1 MSSHHDPFDRLKSF
15 IAIEREDV
23 ATIIYY
29 ALGIGFMALATPV
42 AVQALVNTIAFG
54 ALFQPLVVLTLVLL
68 LLVSFSNFL
77 AGMQFY
83 VVEMLQRRLFVRL
96 FDASA
101 QRLQHADFSA
111 RDQAHLPEIANR
123 FLDVATLQ
131 KTATVMLLETLGYVL
146 QTLIGMLL
154 LAFYH
159 PILLAF
165 DLFLIGMLAFIL
177 FVLGKNGIETSIEQS
192 KAKYIALA
200 WLETLAANPILSK
213 SERNRDFIKTRTE
226 QVARFY
232 LDTAAR
238 HFRILARQN
247 IGALVLHTLANTLL
261 LGLGGFMVIDRQLSL
276 GQLIAAELVVSAM
289 IYGLTRLGK
298 TLDNFYDMLAST
310 DKLGYLLDIPP
321 EMESN
326 AFPRAGQLASASTQP
341 CRIDLVDISLPASP
355 YLDTLHGIHLS
366 IQPGETLAIS
376 SGIDRGSLF
385 ELIFGLRE
393 PSAGYINLDDQDL
406 RDINLRQLRNSVAL
420 VRNIEIIPATVAENV
435 GLGRSLNLTEVQDAL
450 ALVKLLDTVAA
461 LPDGLKTQLLMNGQP
476 LTEEQCLRLTL
487 ARAVAAKPR
496 LLMLDGVLDR
506 IDYRFALDVLARLT
520 GHDRP
525 WTLLLASKHPEL
537 IARLDREIK
546 LENGSLIEVKTGRGN
561 PE

>member
-1 MSSHHDPFDRLKSF
+1 MSSNNDPVERLKSF
-15 IAIEREDV
+15 VAIEREDI
-23 ATIIYY
+23 ATVIYY

-54 ALFQPLVVLTLVLL
+54 ALFQPLVILTLVLL

-101 QRLQHADFSA
+101 QRLQHADFSV
-111 RDQAHLPEIANR
+111 RDREHLPELANR
-123 FLDVATLQ
+123 FLDVVTLQ

-146 QTLIGMLL
+146 QTLIGMIL

-177 FVLGKNGIETSIEQS
+177 FVLGKNGISTGVEQS
-192 KAKYIALA
+192 KAKYMAMA
-200 WLETLAANPILSK
+200 WLETLAATPILSQ
-213 SERNRDFIKTRTE
+213 SAQNRDFIKTRTE

-232 LDTAAR
+232 LDTAAQ

-247 IGALVLHTLANTLL
+247 VGALVLHTLANTLL
-261 LGLGGFMVIDRQLSL
+261 LGLGGYMVIDRQLSL

-310 DKLGYLLDIPP
+310 DKLGYLLDIPQ
-321 EMESN
+321 ESEN
-326 AFPRAGQLASASTQP
+326 AVLPSDEQLTAETKTP
-341 CRIDLVDISLPASP
+341 CSLDLVGISLPASP
-355 YLDTLHGIHLS
+355 HLDPLRGIHLS
-366 IQPGETLAIS
+366 IQPAETLAITA
-376 SGIDRGSLF
+376 GIDRGSLL
-385 ELIFGLRE
+385 ELIFGLRD
-393 PSAGYINLDDQDL
+393 PSEGYINLDHQDL
-406 RDINLRQLRNSVAL
+406 RDINLRKLRSAIAF
-420 VRNIEIIPATVAENV
+420 VRNAEIIPASVAENV
-435 GLGRSLNLTEVQDAL
+435 GLGGSLSLTEVKEAL
-450 ALVKLLDTVAA
+450 TIVKLADTVAA
-461 LPDGLKTQLLMNGQP
+461 LPEGLNTRLLMNGQP

-487 ARAVAAKPR
+487 ARALAAKPR
-496 LLMLDGVLDR
+496 LLLLDRVLDR
-506 IDYRFALDVLARLT
+506 IDYRFAIDIINRLVAE
-520 GHDRP
+520 DRP
-525 WTLLLASKHPEL
+525 WTLLLSSQHPEF
-537 IARLDREIK
+537 ISRCGREIQFI
-546 LENGSLIEVKTGRGN
+546 NGCLVEANTATGKAQ
-561 PE
+561 